1 MSAAKVAEPIE
12 MPFGLLTWV
21 CPGNDVLDVVQIPP
35 GKDKFWAEESQPI
48 VKCRGTPYCELCK
61 NG

>member
-1 MSAAKVAEPIE
+1 MAEPIE